1 MPFASL
7 IFLSRALLRG
17 NDIPEIRRRQLLQ
30 TLADHYGIEE
40 VTADIIVEASQID
53 TR

>member
-1 MPFASL
+1 MSFTSL
-7 IFLSRALLRG
+7 IFLSRALLSG
-17 NDIPEIRRRQLLQ
+17 NSIPDIRRRQLLQ
-30 TLADHYGIEE
+30 TLADHYGAEE